1 VRELAGRT
9 AVITGAA
16 SGIGFALAR
25 RCAREGMRVALGDVE
40 EPALA
45 SAVESLRVDGAEVI
59 GVPTDV
65 ADAGQVIDLRERA
78 ESAFG
83 TVHLLCNNAG
93 VLLPKRPL
101 WELELDDWRW
111 VVDVNLWGVVHGL
124 HAFVPAMVASGEP
137 CHVVN
142 TASSAGVVSV
152 DGQAAYSAT
161 KHAVVSISETLFL
174 DMQSVG
180 ADVGVSV
187 LCPGAVNTR
196 IAMSGRNRQSAARD
210 DDAELARQGVP
221 DILAR
226 HGDAPE
232 AIADMVV
239 HAVRDRRFYIFARA
253 AVMPS
258 IADRARRMA
267 QGLDPAVPAYLRAY
281 DEPR

>member
-1 VRELAGRT
+1 
-9 AVITGAA
+9 
-16 SGIGFALAR
+16 
-25 RCAREGMRVALGDVE
+25 
-40 EPALA
+40 
-45 SAVESLRVDGAEVI
+45 
-59 GVPTDV
+59 
-65 ADAGQVIDLRERA
+65 
-78 ESAFG
+78 
-83 TVHLLCNNAG
+83 
-93 VLLPKRPL
+93 
-101 WELELDDWRW
+101 
-111 VVDVNLWGVVHGL
+111 
-124 HAFVPAMVASGEP
+124 
-137 CHVVN
+137 
-142 TASSAGVVSV
+142 
-152 DGQAAYSAT
+152 
-161 KHAVVSISETLFL
+161 
-174 DMQSVG
+174 MQSVG

-196 IAMSGRNRQSAARD
+196 IAMSARNRQSAARD
-210 DDAELARQGVP
+210 DDAELAHQGVP